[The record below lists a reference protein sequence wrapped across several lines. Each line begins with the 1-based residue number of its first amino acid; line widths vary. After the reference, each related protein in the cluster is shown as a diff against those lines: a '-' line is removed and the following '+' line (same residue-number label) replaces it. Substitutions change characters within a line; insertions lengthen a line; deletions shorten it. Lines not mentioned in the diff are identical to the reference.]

1 MKFVII
7 GASGHYHQALDAVS
21 DGLNAQL
28 SAIAPG
34 SRGEDMT
41 RLSERKKVKC
51 YSDWREMLDAEKPDV
66 AVVNPWFSDIAKISI
81 ECLKR
86 GIHTYSEKPLAIEMD
101 ELQAVR
107 AAYENSTASL
117 GCMLNLNCCAWFRTV
132 EKAIQDGEIGSVR
145 VIHGQKSYRMGVR
158 DEYYRTRALYGGTI
172 PWIGIHAIDWVLH
185 LGGKVKS
192 VSAVHTTVENRG
204 HGDME
209 SAGSV
214 LLSLE
219 NGVIGTCDI
228 DYLRPIGSARHDD
241 DRLRVTG
248 TKGMIEVI
256 DGVVTLENDEK
267 KRVLPLE
274 DGVNPFVRFIN
285 AIGMKEADA
294 LAETAFEDTRISLL
308 ARQAAD
314 EERVIRA

>member
-1 MKFVII
+1 MKVVII
-7 GASGHYHQALDAVS
+7 GASGHYHQVFDAIS
-21 DGLNAQL
+21 GGLKVDLA
-28 SAIAPG
+28 AVAPG
-34 SRGEDMT
+34 SKSENMTKLLSRTDAKVYEDW
-41 RLSERKKVKC
+41 K
-51 YSDWREMLDAEKPDV
+51 EMLDTEKPDV
-66 AVVNPWFSDIAKISI
+66 AVVNPWFSDISKISV
-81 ECLKR
+81 ECLNR
-86 GIHTYSEKPLAIEMD
+86 GVHTYSEKPLAIEMD

-107 AAYENSTASL
+107 TAYENSTASL
-117 GCMLNLNCCAWFRTV
+117 GCMLNLNCCAWFKTV
-132 EKAIQDGEIGSVR
+132 EKAIQDGEIGYVR

-158 DEYYRTRALYGGTI
+158 DEYYRTRATYGGTI

-185 LGGKVKS
+185 LGGKCKS
-192 VSAVHTTVENRG
+192 VSAVHTTIENRG

-219 NGVIGTCDI
+219 SGVIGTCDI

-248 TKGMIEVI
+248 TKGMIEAV

-274 DGVNPFVRFIN
+274 EGVNPFTRFIN
-285 AIGMKEADA
+285 AIGTEEAA
-294 LAETAFEDTRISLL
+294 RLAEAAFEDTRISLL

-314 EERVIRA
+314 EERTIRA

>member
-1 MKFVII
+1 MKVVII
-7 GASGHYHQALDAVS
+7 GASGHYHQVFDAIS
-21 DGLNAQL
+21 DGLSVNLA
-28 SAIAPG
+28 AVAPG
-34 SRGEDMT
+34 SKGENMT
-41 RLSERKKVKC
+41 NLLSRTDAKRYE
-51 YSDWREMLDAEKPDV
+51 DWKEMLDTEKPDV
-66 AVVNPWFSDIAKISI
+66 AVVNPWFADVAKTSI
-81 ECLKR
+81 ECLNR
-86 GIHTYSEKPLAIEMD
+86 GIHTYSEKPLAIRMD

-107 AAYENSTASL
+107 DALEKSTASL
-117 GCMLNLNCCAWFRTV
+117 GCMLNLNCCAWFKTV
-132 EKAIQDGEIGSVR
+132 EKAIEDGEIGSVR

-185 LGGKVKS
+185 LGGKVRN
-192 VSAVHTTVENRG
+192 VSAFHTTIENRG

-248 TKGMIEVI
+248 TKGMIEAV
-256 DGVVTLENDEK
+256 DGIVTLENDER

-274 DGVNPFVRFIN
+274 KGINPFTRFIN
-285 AIGMKEADA
+285 TIGTEEAVC
-294 LAETAFEDTRISLL
+294 LAEAAFEASRISLI

>member
-1 MKFVII
+1 MKIVII
-7 GASGHYHQALDAVS
+7 GASGHYHQIFDAISEGLNVDISAVAPGAAGEDVS
-21 DGLNAQL
+21 DVLKKTNA
-28 SAIAPG
+28 AYY
-34 SRGEDMT
+34 EDF
-41 RLSERKKVKC
+41 
-51 YSDWREMLDAEKPDV
+51 REMLDREQPDV
-66 AVVNPWFSDIAKISI
+66 AVVNPWFSNTAKISI

-86 GIHTYSEKPLAIEMD
+86 GIHTYSEKPLAIQMD
-101 ELQAVR
+101 ELYAVR
-107 AAYENSTASL
+107 DAFEHSKASL
-117 GCMLNLNCCAWFRTV
+117 GCMLNLNCCAWFNTV
-132 EKAIQDGEIGSVR
+132 EKAISDGRIGSVR
-145 VIHGQKSYRMGVR
+145 VIHGQKSYRMGIR
-158 DEYYRTRALYGGTI
+158 GEHYKTRATYGGTI
-172 PWIGIHAIDWVLH
+172 PWIGIHAIDWVLR

-192 VSAVHTTVENRG
+192 VSAFHTTVENRG

-248 TKGMIEVI
+248 TKGMIEAV

-274 DGVNPFVRFIN
+274 KGINPFIRFLN
-285 AIGMKEADA
+285 AIGTEEAA
-294 LAETAFEDTRISLL
+294 RLAEEAFEDSRISLL

-314 EERVIRA
+314 EERIIRA

>member
-1 MKFVII
+1 MKVVII
-7 GASGHYHQALDAVS
+7 GASGHYHQIFDAVS
-21 DGLNAQL
+21 EGLNVDI
-28 SAIAPG
+28 SAVAPG
-34 SRGEDMT
+34 AAGEDVSAVLEKT
-41 RLSERKKVKC
+41 NAAFYE
-51 YSDWREMLDAEKPDV
+51 DFREMLDKEQPDV
-66 AVVNPWFSDIAKISI
+66 AVVNPWFSNIAKTSI

-101 ELQAVR
+101 DLYKVK
-107 AAYENSTASL
+107 AAFEHSKASL
-117 GCMLNLNCCAWFRTV
+117 GCMLNLNCCAWFKTM
-132 EKAIQDGEIGSVR
+132 EKAIADGEIGSVR
-145 VIHGQKSYRMGVR
+145 VIHGQKSYRMGIR
-158 DEYYRTRALYGGTI
+158 GEYYRTRALYGGTI
-172 PWIGIHAIDWVLH
+172 PWIGIHAIDWALH
-185 LGGKVKS
+185 LGGKCIS
-192 VSAVHTTVENRG
+192 VAAVHTALENRG
-204 HGDME
+204 HGEME

-248 TKGMIEVI
+248 TKGMIEAV
-256 DGVVTLENDEK
+256 DGIVTLENDEK

-274 DGVNPFVRFIN
+274 KGINPFVRFIN
-285 AIGMKEADA
+285 TIGTKEAA
-294 LAETAFEDTRISLL
+294 TLAETAFEDTRISLL

>member
-1 MKFVII
+1 MKYVII
-7 GASGHYHQALDAVS
+7 GASGHYHQIFDAIS
-21 DGLNAQL
+21 DGLNVFP
-28 SAIAPG
+28 SAVAPG
-34 SRGEDMT
+34 SKGENMAG
-41 RLSERKKVKC
+41 LFERTDAKR
-51 YSDWREMLDAEKPDV
+51 YDDWREMLDKEKPDI
-66 AVVNPWFSDIAKISI
+66 AVVNPWFSDTARISI

-86 GIHTYSEKPLAIEMD
+86 GIHTYSEKPLAIQMD
-101 ELQAVR
+101 DLYAVKDEYR
-107 AAYENSTASL
+107 KSSASL
-117 GCMLNLNCCAWFRTV
+117 GCMLNLNCCGWFRTV
-132 EKAIQDGEIGSVR
+132 EKAIQRGEIGAVR
-145 VIHGQKSYRMGVR
+145 VIHGQKSYRLGTR
-158 DEYYRTRALYGGTI
+158 DEYYRSRATYGGTI
-172 PWIGIHAIDWVLH
+172 AWIGIHAIDWALQ
-185 LGGKVKS
+185 LGGRCKS
-192 VSAVHTTVENRG
+192 VSAVHTVIENRG
-204 HGDME
+204 HGEME

-285 AIGMKEADA
+285 AIGTKEADA

>member
-1 MKFVII
+1 MKIVII
-7 GASGHYHQALDAVS
+7 GASGHYHQIFDAVS
-21 DGLNAQL
+21 EGFKVDI
-28 SAIAPG
+28 SAVAPG
-34 SRGEDMT
+34 SAGEDISCFQQKT
-41 RLSERKKVKC
+41 DAAVYE
-51 YSDWREMLDAEKPDV
+51 DWRDMLDKEQPDAV
-66 AVVNPWFSDIAKISI
+66 VVNPWFSNIAKISA

-101 ELQAVR
+101 DLYAVR
-107 AAYENSTASL
+107 DAYEKSTASL
-117 GCMLNLNCCAWFRTV
+117 GCMLNLNCCGWFKTV
-132 EKAIQDGEIGSVR
+132 EKAISDGEIGAVR

-158 DEYYRTRALYGGTI
+158 GEYYRTRAIYGGTI
-172 PWIGIHAIDWVLH
+172 PWIGIHAIDWALH
-185 LGGKVKS
+185 LGGRCKS
-192 VSAVHTTVENRG
+192 VAAVHTSIENRG

-228 DYLRPIGSARHDD
+228 DYLRPVGSARHDD

-256 DGVVTLENDEK
+256 DGIVTLENDEK

-274 DGVNPFVRFIN
+274 KGINPFVRFIN
-285 AIGMKEADA
+285 TIGTKEAVS